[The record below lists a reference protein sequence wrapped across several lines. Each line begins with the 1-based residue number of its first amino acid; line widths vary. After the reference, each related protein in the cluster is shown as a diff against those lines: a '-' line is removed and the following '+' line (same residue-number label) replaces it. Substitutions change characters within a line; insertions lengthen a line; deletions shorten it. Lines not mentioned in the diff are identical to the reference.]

1 MTVGRV
7 ELSVAVLWRSFLSG
21 FPLKLLGWCDYCIT
35 GDLVAVGFLRVN
47 SLTDCTGILRL
58 MRSSVCSEAA
68 SWRLIWTLGGFPVH
82 VWPSFYCWE
91 ARTLNQLLSCRVFS
105 NRTATGRQ
113 INFSFRSCHFFL
125 QTGQLETF
133 GLEVQGLSARRVRVE
148 SGSRPRGW
156 RFDDDCGPS
165 WSSFP
170 KLTEV
175 TFHFGVG

>member
-7 ELSVAVLWRSFLSG
+7 ELPVAVLWRSFLSG

-58 MRSSVCSEAA
+58 MRSSVCGEAA

-113 INFSFRSCHFFL
+113 INFSFRSCHFFFKL
-125 QTGQLETF
+125 
-133 GLEVQGLSARRVRVE
+133 VSWRH
-148 SGSRPRGW
+148 SGW
-156 RFDDDCGPS
+156 RSRGFLREGCV
-165 WSSFP
+165 WSLGRDLVAGGSMTIADQAGAVFP
-170 KLTEV
+170 N
-175 TFHFGVG
+175 